1 MSVYPRMLY
10 RKGEMLPELGLDYRI
25 VADEAEEGE
34 AIGEG
39 WRVGIDPLDH
49 DGDGVKGGA
58 VKKRGR
64 PPKQ

>member
-1 MSVYPRMLY
+1 VSVYPRMLY
-10 RKGEMLPELGLDYRI
+10 RKGDALPEHGVDYRI
-25 VADEAEEGE
+25 VSDEAGEGA
-34 AIGEG
+34 AIAEG